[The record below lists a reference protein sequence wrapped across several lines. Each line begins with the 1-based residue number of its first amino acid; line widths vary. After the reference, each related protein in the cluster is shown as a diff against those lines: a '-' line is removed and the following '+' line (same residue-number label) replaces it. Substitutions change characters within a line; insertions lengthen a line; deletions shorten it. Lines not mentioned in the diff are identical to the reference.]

1 MTGWFISGSD
11 EDEGSYESDANPAK
25 NEKKCR
31 IVAKK
36 LPKRGKKNLAK
47 SAEKVLKL
55 L

>member
-31 IVAKK
+31 IVAKE
-36 LPKRGKKNLAK
+36 LPKRGKKTLQ
-47 SAEKVLKL
+47 KVLKKF
-55 L
+55 